1 MKPANILVGQD
12 GTLKLADFGLSRAF
26 SVAVRPYSHEVVTLW
41 YRCPELL
48 LGAIEYSKAVDIWS
62 VGCIFFEICRLRP
75 LFEASNEISMIK
87 LIFNTLGTPDET
99 TWPGYN
105 QLPSIRRGI
114 NFPISAAEGDLRE
127 KFFVSKAL
135 LDDSGYDLMM
145 KMLKYDPE
153 QRITAAQALQHPF
166 LA

>member
-1 MKPANILVGQD
+1 
-12 GTLKLADFGLSRAF
+12 LKLADFGLSRAF
-26 SVAVRPYSHEVVTLW
+26 SVAVRPYSHEVITLW

-48 LGAIEYSKAVDIWS
+48 LGTNEYSKAVDMWS

-75 LFEASNEISMIK
+75 LFEASDEISVIK
-87 LIFNTLGTPDET
+87 LIFNTLGTPDES

-114 NFPISAAEGDLRE
+114 KFPISASEGDLRE
-127 KFFVSKAL
+127 KFYISKSL

-153 QRITAAQALQHPF
+153 TRITAEQALRHPY
-166 LA
+166 LQG